1 METIRGVP
9 LDSVPAWAVL
19 ERRLFA
25 GIEDGWRLFQRRYT
39 REDGGI
45 RFPAVFTDRDGVDDL
60 YEPFFNWPAF
70 YLLGGSDDVLS
81 AAKRHWEGVTAQLE
95 AAGMLTDEYENGYDW
110 FHQGESLLFFYGLCA
125 ADPGDAAFARRARRF
140 AELYTDPAAG
150 NYDPERNIIRAPH
163 TGALG
168 ARPGLNDVVQPYS
181 ASFGEMRRYGLPLED
196 VPGIETWDDL
206 VDPAKARAMGEA
218 MQRAAR
224 GDVVVNLASTGL
236 VANRWLYDGDPE
248 AAAWIDRYVGGWEAR
263 ARANDGLLPDNVA
276 PDGTV
281 GGLHGGRWYGGHYGW
296 TWPHGL
302 PSVGMAAVVSALN
315 AALVTGDDS
324 RLDTARRVLDAVL
337 DHAVVASVAETPYS
351 LKGGWLARLGADA
364 DEPALLVPHRYGR
377 DGWFDYAP
385 MPLELPTW
393 LWWWS
398 RSDADRARLDRVR
411 EGLPSGPQPVK
422 AFRDK
427 AEAGH
432 EAPWLDYL
440 DGRLPDYPE
449 QALSMA
455 LGQVARRIALIQQDD
470 SDPATVHLHFW
481 QRVNPVVTEVLTQL
495 VSGAPQMLY
504 NGGLPFVAVDYEDA
518 DAARPGLPADVAALV
533 TGLGRDRISLE
544 LVNVSPLHTRRV
556 VVRPSRF
563 GTSRLAGVRFR
574 EEPGV
579 DYPGASTAYAATR
592 GTPVDRQVDTDADG
606 VEIVLPPAHRLQLE
620 LITAPSNSPA
630 RHRGAAAPDRIE
642 HTKERT

>member
-1 METIRGVP
+1 
-9 LDSVPAWAVL
+9 
-19 ERRLFA
+19 
-25 GIEDGWRLFQRRYT
+25 
-39 REDGGI
+39 
-45 RFPAVFTDRDGVDDL
+45 
-60 YEPFFNWPAF
+60 
-70 YLLGGSDDVLS
+70 
-81 AAKRHWEGVTAQLE
+81 
-95 AAGMLTDEYENGYDW
+95 
-110 FHQGESLLFFYGLCA
+110 
-125 ADPGDAAFARRARRF
+125 
-140 AELYTDPAAG
+140 
-150 NYDPERNIIRAPH
+150 
-163 TGALG
+163 
-168 ARPGLNDVVQPYS
+168 
-181 ASFGEMRRYGLPLED
+181 
-196 VPGIETWDDL
+196 
-206 VDPAKARAMGEA
+206 
-218 MQRAAR
+218 
-224 GDVVVNLASTGL
+224 
-236 VANRWLYDGDPE
+236 
-248 AAAWIDRYVGGWEAR
+248 
-263 ARANDGLLPDNVA
+263 
-276 PDGTV
+276 
-281 GGLHGGRWYGGHYGW
+281 
-296 TWPHGL
+296 
-302 PSVGMAAVVSALN
+302 
-315 AALVTGDDS
+315 
-324 RLDTARRVLDAVL
+324 VL

-518 DAARPGLPADVAALV
+518 DASRPGLPADVAALV

-563 GTSRLAGVRFR
+563 GTCRLAGVRFR

-592 GTPVDRQVDTDADG
+592 GTPVDRQIDTDADG